1 MINLKQLLSEN
12 MVRFGTKNLSE
23 IQQSSLLNE
32 AVVPYSPPQMN
43 DTNAPNRLKFKS
55 KADYESWRAPI
66 SLSIPETAEAFAA
79 CTPFVFDQE
88 KGKAGKFVKDYSYS
102 NDRTQTCDRY
112 LTFIYADMIEAC
124 AIAGARY
131 IGWVSPENSL
141 PKLYNANYS
150 AFENRDTLKL
160 YLDLRS
166 NVQAGSYTSGT
177 GKSTIYNMLFRPKI
191 WKYIA
196 KNVLTPALQKRCADY
211 CVPPAP
217 AGNKP

>member
-23 IQQSSLLNE
+23 LQQSSLLNE

-55 KADYESWRAPI
+55 KEAYEAWRSPI

-112 LTFIYADMIEAC
+112 LTFIYADVIEAC
-124 AIAGARY
+124 AIAGVRY
-131 IGWVSPENSL
+131 IGGSAEAL
-141 PKLYNANYS
+141 PPIWNANFS
-150 AFENRDTLKL
+150 AFENKDTF
-160 YLDLRS
+160 DLFRNLRA
-166 NVQAGSYTSGT
+166 NVQAGRYTT
-177 GKSTIYNMLFRPKI
+177 GPGNNIIYNMLFRPKI

-196 KNVLTPALQKRCADY
+196 MKVLSPALQNRCALH
-211 CVPPAP
+211 CVPPTA